1 MSELGSHFYE
11 PTVLT
16 GVREGMRVL
25 EEEKFALSPHSYVP

>member
-16 GVREGMRVL
+16 GVREGMRVPTPL
-25 EEEKFALSPHSYVP
+25 LTV